1 MARTPAEVKQW
12 AKSCKREGV
21 IGSGQI
27 FECLFE
33 KAEDKYGKRGIP
45 RNVNSAIMKTGQ
57 RWSNAQRGT
66 RLAGGRRRRS
76 R

>member
-1 MARTPAEVKQW
+1 MAGTPSEVKAW
-12 AKSCKREGV
+12 AKACKREGV

-33 KAEDKYGKRGIP
+33 KAEDKYGKKLP
-45 RNVNSAIMKTGQ
+45 RRIGTAIMKTGQ
-57 RWSNAQRGT
+57 RWANARGS
-66 RLAGGRRRRS
+66 RLAGTRRRRS